1 MQISANR
8 KLEFTVSER
17 RQEKIGWIVGWLG
30 GFIWVVILSIVLL
43 VKGHAIEAG
52 AGILVASLA
61 CITIVL
67 LSPWR
72 HPRARYRLLMA
83 PIYLF
88 LFVAGMTVAKTK

>member
-1 MQISANR
+1 M
-8 KLEFTVSER
+8 SER

-52 AGILVASLA
+52 AGLLVASLA

-72 HPRARYRLLMA
+72 HPRTRYRLLMA